1 MGHAAHNVGH
11 AAHKKAAIQG
21 LRVSAARAER
31 TGKNRGPLGLA

>member
-21 LRVSAARAER
+21 LRVRAARAER
-31 TGKNRGPLGLA
+31 TAKNPRAQGLT